1 MGQLQDCY
9 LDGIAE
15 VDRPLDIA
23 LQVHQS
29 GQAFDQIVDV
39 AERSRLRS
47 RAVNSNRLVFQSLDD
62 EAGNDPPI
70 LRMHIRAVGVEN
82 ACDPNSDPVLAH
94 VVVAQSL
101 GTAFAFVIARAW
113 TDHIHNTSV
122 VLGLRVDLG
131 IAVNF
136 AGRSLQDAGVQALG
150 QPKHIDRPNH
160 AGLGRL
166 HGVTLI
172 VDW

>member
-70 LRMHIRAVGVEN
+70 LRMHIWAVGVEN

-113 TDHIHNTSV
+113 TDHI
-122 VLGLRVDLG
+122 
-131 IAVNF
+131 
-136 AGRSLQDAGVQALG
+136 
-150 QPKHIDRPNH
+150 P
-160 AGLGRL
+160 
-166 HGVTLI
+166 
-172 VDW
+172 